1 MEKGFRT
8 PARRILLGQVAPAYH
23 QASGSQKQHI
33 LEEFVSATGYAR
45 KYALWL
51 INHVEEVCAPPAALL
66 RRYGPEVEEALVL
79 AWKTLNRIC
88 TKCLIPFLPSIVAT
102 LRRMGTLS

>member
-1 MEKGFRT
+1 MGNGLGT
-8 PARRILLGQVAPAYH
+8 QARRVLLQQMAPAYH
-23 QASGSQKQHI
+23 QALGSHKQQM
-33 LEEFVSATGYAR
+33 LEEFVTATGYVR
-45 KYALWL
+45 KYAQWL
-51 INHVEEVCAPPAALL
+51 LNHSGEVFAPPTALR

-88 TKCLIPFLPSIVAT
+88 TKRLIPFLPSIVAT